1 VNIQSSPDTG
11 TLVEIYIPATTEMR
25 TSKADGN
32 LVSASSKRTGRTLL
46 LVEDDDGV
54 RRAIEMLLS
63 RSGFDVTSAWDGA
76 TAMEYLKTN
85 AAPDVLLTDLSMPG
99 QLQGMDLARHVW
111 KEMPQTSIVVMSGYA
126 EETENDIGVPFL
138 EKPVSQAAL
147 ISTINNCL
155 NDRARETQAH

>member
-1 VNIQSSPDTG
+1 
-11 TLVEIYIPATTEMR
+11 
-25 TSKADGN
+25 
-32 LVSASSKRTGRTLL
+32 
-46 LVEDDDGV
+46 
-54 RRAIEMLLS
+54 
-63 RSGFDVTSAWDGA
+63 
-76 TAMEYLKTN
+76 
-85 AAPDVLLTDLSMPG
+85 
-99 QLQGMDLARHVW
+99 MDLARHVW